1 VAEPGLGPLGSYA
14 SRKPHIRLH
23 CKPAGIAPGAVLEF
37 VSFAISP
44 IEFVVV
50 LALLSVVAGL
60 VGALLGLGGGFFLV
74 PVMIVLFGV
83 DAQTAIIA
91 SLVSVIATSSGSA
104 AAYVKE
110 GLSDL
115 RVAMFLEVATVI
127 GGIAGAVISVT
138 LLVGRSQILI
148 LVFVPI
154 VLLAAAL
161 LYRSRAV
168 DVRSNPPHDA
178 LADRLDLH
186 TQYFDTAR
194 NEWVQSRVTGTKVGL
209 LVSAGAGVISSL
221 LGIGGGAFYV
231 PGMNVL
237 MNVPFR
243 VASATSNFMIGV
255 TATAGAI
262 VYLLLGHLAVGLA
275 APAVVGVLG
284 GSLIG
289 ARLHQ
294 TLPAVS
300 MKRMLIPILVFTA
313 LVMLLR
319 GIGVIH

>member
-1 VAEPGLGPLGSYA
+1 
-14 SRKPHIRLH
+14 
-23 CKPAGIAPGAVLEF
+23 VLAF
-37 VSFAISP
+37 LTLAISP
-44 IEFVVV
+44 IEFVIV
-50 LALLSVVAGL
+50 LALFSVVAGL
-60 VGALLGLGGGFFLV
+60 VGALLGLGGGFFMV

-115 RVAMFLEVATVI
+115 RVAMFLEVATVV
-127 GGIAGAVISVT
+127 GGIVGAVISVT
-138 LLVGRSQILI
+138 LLVGRSQILT
-148 LVFVPI
+148 LVYVPI

-161 LYRSRAV
+161 MYRSRAA
-168 DVRSNPPHDA
+168 DVRPNPPHDA
-178 LADRLDLH
+178 LADRLNLH
-186 TQYFDTAR
+186 TEYFDAAR
-194 NEWVQSRVTGTKVGL
+194 HDWVSFRVTGTKLGL
-209 LVSAGAGVISSL
+209 LVSSGAGVVSSL

-231 PGMNVL
+231 PGMNVI

-262 VYLLLGHLAVGLA
+262 VYLLFGHLAVALA
-275 APAVVGVLG
+275 APVVVGVLV
-284 GSLIG
+284 GSLMG

-294 TLPAVS
+294 TAPVS
-300 MKRMLIPILVFTA
+300 TMKRLFIPVLVFTA